1 MNKQGLTIRQKKVN
15 GVQVITVESLKYQE
29 QKTLTNFKKLLGL

>member
-1 MNKQGLTIRQKKVN
+1 MSNLTYSQKWNKDSKAWTINVLTKREV
-15 GVQVITVESLKYQE
+15 E